1 MEKRLHQN
9 VDSPLLMVREMER
22 AVEGQRVRRQAC
34 EVQLPDGAGRILPF
48 VPQIVQGLSR
58 RLRLPALG
66 PIALLKK
73 IPIRLP
79 HSSRSMAGDAQHLW
93 VANIQ

>member
-1 MEKRLHQN
+1 MG
-9 VDSPLLMVREMER
+9 REVKWS
-22 AVEGQRVRRQAC
+22 VESQRVRWQAC

-79 HSSRSMAGDAQHLW
+79 HSSRSMAGDAQHLR
-93 VANIQ
+93 VADLQ